1 MSIDNGIPKFKVSIA
16 GTGVFTGKFRRENK
30 LDLLSNS

>member
-16 GTGVFTGKFRRENK
+16 GTGVFTGS
-30 LDLLSNS
+30 LDVKTNWTY